1 MRTVKIIVKTKAG
14 KSEIAG
20 YDENKK
26 ACIVSVKA
34 VPEKGKANAE
44 VLKLFRKKYKEQV
57 RIIKGLKSRE
67 KVLQIG

>member
-14 KSEIAG
+14 KSEITG
-20 YDENKK
+20 YDKNKE
-26 ACIVSVKA
+26 AYTVSVKA

-44 VLKLFRKKYKEQV
+44 VLKLFRKKYKEPA